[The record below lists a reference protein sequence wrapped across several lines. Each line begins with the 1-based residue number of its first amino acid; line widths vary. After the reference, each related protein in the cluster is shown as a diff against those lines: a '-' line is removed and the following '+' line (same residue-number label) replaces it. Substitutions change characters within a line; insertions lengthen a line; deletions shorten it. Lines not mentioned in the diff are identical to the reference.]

1 MNRRE
6 SFDEALDRAI
16 DALRRGEGLDRVLAR
31 HPRHADALRPLL
43 ETAQQALAGR
53 PAVAAA
59 MSPRLAEN
67 FSIVRA
73 AVQRAQ
79 MAAQPVPM
87 RPEAAPRTPW
97 WQRRLAFASLSLPAG
112 AAALLLLAGAT
123 GAAASVALTGNT
135 DLPAGIVNLIKEP
148 QRLVGGGG
156 GNQGGGT
163 PSAGRGADGQA
174 TAGAG
179 SAATAAADAS
189 ATPGST
195 NAPTN
200 VTLDGTISDVRG
212 NVFTLTTGDGAYK
225 VNIDATTTVTGTIAD
240 GAQAT
245 VVGDVTA
252 EKNLHATTVTVGGT
266 SGPQPSTGAGT
277 GTPGPQSDRTPGP
290 PADKTAGPPVTLTP
304 GPPPGRTPPGQGDGG
319 PPVDHTPPG
328 QSGGA
333 GNRGGGGNGN
343 AEGNVN
349 AGGNGN
355 GNGNTQGSGNGN
367 AGSNGNGNGNGGG
380 SGKP

>member
-16 DALRRGEGLDRVLAR
+16 DALRRGEGLDYVLAQ
-31 HPRHADALRPLL
+31 HQRHANAMRPLL

-53 PAVAAA
+53 PLAAAA
-59 MSPRLAEN
+59 MSPRLADN

-87 RPEAAPRTPW
+87 RREPARPAW

-112 AAALLLLAGAT
+112 AAVLVLLVGAT
-123 GAAASVALTGNT
+123 GAAASVALTGNANV
-135 DLPAGIVNLIKEP
+135 PAGIVELIKEP
-148 QRLVGGGG
+148 QRLIGGSSGG
-156 GNQGGGT
+156 QGAAT
-163 PSAGRGADGQA
+163 PGAGRGANGQA
-174 TAGAG
+174 TSAAGA
-179 SAATAAADAS
+179 AATAAGDAS

-195 NAPTN
+195 NAPTD

-212 NVFTLTTGDGAYK
+212 NVFTLTTSDGAYK

-245 VVGDVTA
+245 VAGDMTA
-252 EKNLHATTVTVGGT
+252 EKNVHATTVTVGGA
-266 SGPQPSTGAGT
+266 SPGT
-277 GTPGPQSDRTPGP
+277 PGVSPGPQSDRTPGP
-290 PADKTAGPPVTLTP
+290 PADKTP
-304 GPPPGRTPPGQGDGG
+304 GPPQDRTPPGQGGGG
-319 PPVDHTPPG
+319 PPDTPPG
-328 QSGGA
+328 QSGGT
-333 GNRGGGGNGN
+333 GNGGGGGNGN
-343 AEGNVN
+343 A
-349 AGGNGN
+349 GGNGN
-355 GNGNTQGSGNGN
+355 NGDGNTQGSGNGN

-380 SGKP
+380 NGKP